1 MKIEIQQISAIAVKN
16 LKIKFRSYQTY
27 LYAFGFPLLFTFI
40 FLFVFKAIEV
50 PGGYNVF
57 DLAFSSVLIYA
68 ASFGTINAAVS
79 LTSEKHRGTLMRLDT
94 TPIGRTKI
102 FIGTLLS
109 ESVFLAIQLLLMVFL
124 GYGFLGV
131 RFHQQNLLLLIIG
144 LILIFIFGI
153 STLGIGIVIS
163 AYAKTADA
171 ATGISMCYVMPV
183 LFLSGIFIPFD
194 SPIVYFFPPFWV
206 NQIFQQVVML
216 GDDLLTDSF
225 RYHSL
230 NLFSSEFTVIP
241 LWGAIVIIIITTLVS
256 LYGAIIL
263 FQRKTLTYQ

>member
-263 FQRKTLTYQ
+263 FQRKTLSYQ

>member
-1 MKIEIQQISAIAVKN
+1 MKIEIQQIIAIAVKN

-109 ESVFLAIQLLLMVFL
+109 ESVFLVIQLLLMVFL

-144 LILIFIFGI
+144 LTIIFIFGI

-194 SPIVYFFPPFWV
+194 SPIVYLFPPFWV

-230 NLFSSEFTVIP
+230 SIFSSEFTIIP
-241 LWGAIVIIIITTLVS
+241 LWGAIVIIIIATLVL
-256 LYGAIIL
+256 LYGSIKL
-263 FQRKTLTYQ
+263 FQRKTLIY

>member
-1 MKIEIQQISAIAVKN
+1 MIIGLHQIIAIAVKN

-40 FLFVFKAIEV
+40 FLFVFNSIEV

-102 FIGTLLS
+102 FIGTLVS

-124 GYGFLGV
+124 GYGLLGV
-131 RFHQQNLLLLIIG
+131 RFHEQNVLLLLIG
-144 LILIFIFGI
+144 LLIIFIFGI

-163 AYAKTADA
+163 AYAKTADT

-194 SPIVYFFPPFWV
+194 SPIVYLFPPFWV

-216 GDDLLTDSF
+216 GDNVITDSF

-230 NLFSSEFTVIP
+230 NIFSAEFTVIP
-241 LWGAIVIIIITTLVS
+241 LWGAIVIIVIATLTS
-256 LYGAIIL
+256 LYGAIQL
-263 FQRKTLTYQ
+263 FQRKTLVYE

>member
-124 GYGFLGV
+124 GYGLLGV
-131 RFHQQNLLLLIIG
+131 RFHQQNLVLLIIG

-230 NLFSSEFTVIP
+230 NIFSSEFTVIP

-263 FQRKTLTYQ
+263 FQRKTLSYQ

>member
-1 MKIEIQQISAIAVKN
+1 MKIEFQQIIAIAVKN

-27 LYAFGFPLLFTFI
+27 LYAFGFPILFTFI
-40 FLFVFKAIEV
+40 FLFVFKSIEV

-79 LTSEKHRGTLMRLDT
+79 LTAEKHRGTLMRLDT

-102 FIGTLLS
+102 FMGTLLS

-124 GYGFLGV
+124 GYGLLGV
-131 RFHQQNLLLLIIG
+131 RFHEQNVLLLIIG
-144 LILIFIFGI
+144 LIIIFIFGI

-206 NQIFQQVVML
+206 NQLFQQVVML
-216 GDDLLTDSF
+216 GDNLMTDSL

-230 NLFSSEFTVIP
+230 NLLSAEFTVIP
-241 LWGAIVIIIITTLVS
+241 LWGTIIVFILATLVL
-256 LYGAIIL
+256 LYGGILL
-263 FQRKTLTYQ
+263 FQRKTLAY

>member
-1 MKIEIQQISAIAVKN
+1 M
-16 LKIKFRSYQTY
+16 
-27 LYAFGFPLLFTFI
+27 
-40 FLFVFKAIEV
+40 FKSIEV

-57 DLAFSSVLIYA
+57 DFAFSSVLIYA

-102 FIGTLLS
+102 FMGTLLS

-124 GYGFLGV
+124 GYGLLGV
-131 RFHQQNLLLLIIG
+131 RFHEQNVLLLIIG
-144 LILIFIFGI
+144 LFIIFIFGI

-206 NQIFQQVVML
+206 NQVFQQVVML
-216 GDDLLTDSF
+216 GDNLMTDSF

-230 NLFSSEFTVIP
+230 NLFSAEFTVIP
-241 LWGAIVIIIITTLVS
+241 LWGAIVIIIIATLFL
-256 LYGAIIL
+256 LYGGILL
-263 FQRKTLTYQ
+263 FQRKTLAYE

>member
-1 MKIEIQQISAIAVKN
+1 MKIEIQQIIAIAVKN

-230 NLFSSEFTVIP
+230 NIFSSEFTVIP

>member
-124 GYGFLGV
+124 GYGLLGV
-131 RFHQQNLLLLIIG
+131 RFHQQNLVLLIIG

-263 FQRKTLTYQ
+263 FQRKTLSYQ

>member
-1 MKIEIQQISAIAVKN
+1 MNIELQQIIAIAVKN

-27 LYAFGFPLLFTFI
+27 LYAFGFPILFTFI
-40 FLFVFKAIEV
+40 FLFVFNSIEV

-57 DLAFSSVLIYA
+57 DLSFSSVLIYA

-79 LTSEKHRGTLMRLDT
+79 LTNEKHRGTLMRLDT

-102 FIGTLLS
+102 FIGTLGS
-109 ESVFLAIQLLLMVFL
+109 ESVFLTIQLLLMVLL
-124 GYGFLGV
+124 GYGLLGV
-131 RFHQQNLLLLIIG
+131 RFHEQEVLLLIMG
-144 LILIFIFGI
+144 LILIFIFGV
-153 STLGIGIVIS
+153 STLAIGIVIS

-194 SPIVYFFPPFWV
+194 SPIVYFFPPFWI

-216 GDDLLTDSF
+216 GDNILTDSL

-230 NLFSSEFTVIP
+230 NLLSAEFTVIP
-241 LWGAIVIIIITTLVS
+241 LWGSIILIIITTFVS
-256 LYGAIIL
+256 LYAAILL
-263 FQRKTLTYQ
+263 FQRKTLIYE

>member
-1 MKIEIQQISAIAVKN
+1 
-16 LKIKFRSYQTY
+16 
-27 LYAFGFPLLFTFI
+27 G
-40 FLFVFKAIEV
+40 
-50 PGGYNVF
+50 
-57 DLAFSSVLIYA
+57 
-68 ASFGTINAAVS
+68 
-79 LTSEKHRGTLMRLDT
+79 LT
-94 TPIGRTKI
+94 
-102 FIGTLLS
+102 
-109 ESVFLAIQLLLMVFL
+109 
-124 GYGFLGV
+124 
-131 RFHQQNLLLLIIG
+131 
-144 LILIFIFGI
+144 LIFIFGI

-216 GDDLLTDSF
+216 GDDLFLDSF

-230 NLFSSEFTVIP
+230 NIFSSEFTAIP

>member
-1 MKIEIQQISAIAVKN
+1 MKIELLQITAIAVKN

-27 LYAFGFPLLFTFI
+27 LYAFGFPILFTFI
-40 FLFVFKAIEV
+40 FLFVFKSIEV

-57 DLAFSSVLIYA
+57 DLAYSSVLIYA

-79 LTSEKHRGTLMRLDT
+79 LTNEKHRGTLMRLDT

-102 FIGTLLS
+102 FVGTLVS

-124 GYGFLGV
+124 GYGLLGV
-131 RFHQQNLLLLIIG
+131 KFYNQNIILLIVG
-144 LILIFIFGI
+144 LLIVFVFGI

-163 AYAKTADA
+163 AYAKTADS
-171 ATGISMCYVMPV
+171 ATGISLCYVMPV
-183 LFLSGIFIPFD
+183 LFLSGILIPFD

-206 NQIFQQVVML
+206 NQLFQQVVML
-216 GDDLLTDSF
+216 GDSFVTDSL

-230 NLFSSEFTVIP
+230 NLFSAEFTFIP
-241 LWGAIVIIIITTLVS
+241 LWGAFIVIILATLLL
-256 LYGAIIL
+256 LYGGILL
-263 FQRKTLTYQ
+263 FQRKTLMYE

>member
-1 MKIEIQQISAIAVKN
+1 MRTEFQQVNAIAVKN

-27 LYAFGFPLLFTFI
+27 LYAFGFPILFTFI
-40 FLFVFKAIEV
+40 FLFVFKTIEV

-79 LTSEKHRGTLMRLDT
+79 LTGEKQRGTLMRLDT
-94 TPIGRTKI
+94 TSIGRTKI
-102 FIGTLLS
+102 FMGTLLS

-124 GYGFLGV
+124 GYGLLGV
-131 RFHQQNLLLLIIG
+131 RFHQQNLLLLLIG
-144 LILIFIFGI
+144 LIIIFIFGI

-216 GDDLLTDSF
+216 GDNLLTDSF

-230 NLFSSEFTVIP
+230 NLISAEFTVIP
-241 LWGAIVIIIITTLVS
+241 LLGAIAIIIIVTLVS
-256 LYGAIIL
+256 LYGGILL
-263 FQRKTLTYQ
+263 FQRKTVVYE

>member
-1 MKIEIQQISAIAVKN
+1 MKIETQQISAIAVKN

-230 NLFSSEFTVIP
+230 NIFSSEFTVIP

-263 FQRKTLTYQ
+263 FQRKTLSYQ

>member
-1 MKIEIQQISAIAVKN
+1 MNIQLQQVIAIAVKN

-27 LYAFGFPLLFTFI
+27 LYAFGFPILFTFI
-40 FLFVFKAIEV
+40 FLFVFQTIEV

-94 TPIGRTKI
+94 MPIGRRKI
-102 FIGTLLS
+102 FFGTLLS
-109 ESVFLAIQLLLMVFL
+109 ESVFLAIQLLIMVFL
-124 GYGFLGV
+124 GYGILGV
-131 RFHQQNLLLLIIG
+131 RFHDQNVLLLIIG
-144 LILIFIFGI
+144 LIIIFIFGI
-153 STLGIGIVIS
+153 STLAIGIVIS
-163 AYAKTADA
+163 AYAKTADT

-216 GDDLLTDSF
+216 GDNLFTDSF

-230 NLFSSEFTVIP
+230 NLFSAEFTGIP
-241 LWGAIVIIIITTLVS
+241 LWGAIIIIIMITLSS
-256 LYGAIIL
+256 LYGAILL
-263 FQRKTLTYQ
+263 FQRKTLSY

>member
-230 NLFSSEFTVIP
+230 NIFSSEFTVIP

-263 FQRKTLTYQ
+263 FQRKTLSYQ